1 MSDLRELYQEVILDH
16 HRRPRNYG
24 AMEAPTGRAEGFNP
38 FCGDRVTVYVR
49 VDGGRLADVTF
60 EGSGCAISKASASI
74 MTDSV
79 KGRSIAE
86 SSAIFEAFQALV
98 TGAAPPGAAGMDL
111 SKLEVFAGVRDY
123 PSRVKCATL
132 AWHALQAAIQQ
143 RPQTVTTE

>member
-1 MSDLRELYQEVILDH
+1 MSDLRDLYQEVILDH
-16 HRRPRNYG
+16 HRHPRNYG
-24 AMEAPTGRAEGFNP
+24 AMDSPTGRADGHNP

-49 VDGGRLADVTF
+49 VAGGLVADVTF

-98 TGAAPPGAAGMDL
+98 TGAATAGATDL
-111 SKLEVFAGVRDY
+111 GKLVVFAGVRDY
-123 PSRVKCATL
+123 PSRIKCATL

-143 RPQTVTTE
+143 QPGTISTE